1 MGLFA
6 RVLASGSGWCVS
18 DVVCTAG
25 PSARPYEEQH
35 HAVCIAAVTAGTFQ
49 YRSSLGAATLA
60 PGALLLGN
68 VGHCFEC
75 GHEHATGDR
84 CLSFQ
89 LAPDYVEAIVA
100 AVPGVRRAGFAIPRL
115 PPLPSVA
122 PLLAAAEAA
131 RDDGDTEELEELTVG
146 LVGAIAATLSERGRD
161 ERAASPRDIRRV
173 TLALRRIEA
182 EAHHYTASRLALTDL
197 AREAA
202 MSPYHFLR
210 TFRQV
215 VGVTPHQFVLRT
227 RLHRA
232 AVRLL
237 RSYEAISTIVFDT
250 GFNDLSTFNNRFR
263 RVMGMSP
270 SAYRAR
276 RSRLHHKTR
285 AG

>member
-25 PSARPYEEQH
+25 PGARPYEEQH
-35 HAVCIAAVTAGTFQ
+35 HAVCIAAVTEGTFQ

-75 GHEHATGDR
+75 GHDHATGDR

-100 AVPGVRRAGFAIPRL
+100 AVPGARRTGFAIPRL

-131 RDDGDTEELEELTVG
+131 RDDGDTAELEELTVG
-146 LVGAIAATLSERGRD
+146 LVGAVAATLNERGRD
-161 ERAASPRDIRRV
+161 ERPASPRDIRRV
-173 TLALRRIEA
+173 TLALRRIEV
-182 EAHHYTASRLALTDL
+182 EAHHHTASRLALSDL

-215 VGVTPHQFVLRT
+215 VGVTPYQFVLRT

-270 SAYRAR
+270 SAFRAR
-276 RSRLHHKTR
+276 NSHAAARDT
-285 AG
+285 